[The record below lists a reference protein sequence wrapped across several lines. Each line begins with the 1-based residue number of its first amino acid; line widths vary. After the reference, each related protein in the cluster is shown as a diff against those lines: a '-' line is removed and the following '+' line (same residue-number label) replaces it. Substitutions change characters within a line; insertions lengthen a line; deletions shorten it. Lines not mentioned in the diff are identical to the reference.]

1 MDMKVIDH
9 QATCANIFRIMK
21 EKGLTPVDVQK
32 GIGFASVQ
40 GVYKWKFIAE
50 GKPNCKGLPS
60 TDTLFLLAN
69 VLGVS
74 VYDIV
79 AFSNVNI

>member
-1 MDMKVIDH
+1 MSIKVINN
-9 QATCANIFRIMK
+9 QATCANIIRLMK
-21 EKGLTPVDVQK
+21 EKGLTPVDVQEA
-32 GIGFASVQ
+32 IGFASVQ
-40 GVYKWKFIAE
+40 GVYKWKFVAE
-50 GKPNCKGLPS
+50 GRPNCKGMPS

-79 AFSNVNI
+79 VFNDINI